1 MIKNYLILLCLFVSL
16 QGFSQ
21 SLVVESFKAN
31 FNDLT
36 ARVKERKDLNGNP
49 CALIKVE
56 LPIKNVLFEG
66 NVVGDVEWKKG
77 EYWVYVPQ
85 GTRNIKIKSDIY
97 RPLSVDFTRYNS
109 GVINGNSTYILSV
122 KVPQSKDN
130 DQATGN
136 YLIINVL
143 PKDADV
149 KVDGVKCQNI
159 GGDVSCYLD
168 NGSHSVLVE
177 KEGYAPVNKNIEMN
191 GVRMTEKIVL
201 NNEFTWLTV
210 TTGTKDA
217 RIYVNGAYKGKNSW
231 KGSLLPQKYVVES
244 RKDGYKDEKVI
255 IELSPKD
262 IKSIKIPEMKPEYG
276 VLKVDFQPT
285 NCDIMIDGKNVGKT
299 PNVISRI
306 QTGTHEV
313 TIRKNGFPDW
323 SRRVDIKPGVQN
335 VISGKLGERTV
346 SLDALASMGN
356 NTEQNGQTNNS
367 LSAECIENSVVRKI
381 IENMVFVK
389 GGSYMMGSAS
399 GEAGKD
405 EKPVHKV
412 ILSDFYI
419 CKYEV
424 TQEEWEELMGSN
436 PSKHIGNNLPVEM
449 VNKEDCQ
456 KFIDRLNAITGLTF
470 RLPTEAEW
478 EYAARGGNQ
487 SVGRIFSGSNIAT
500 DVAWVTGNSE
510 SKSHAVGQRQAN
522 ELGLYD
528 MSGNVKEWC
537 ADIYYEKY
545 YKNSPEANPINEVVR
560 KKHNAGTV
568 LMGSLLLGNP
578 TALGLPKYNYVVR
591 GGCFADDATML
602 RVSAR
607 DCNLSLNK
615 SEKLGLRLVCDSL
628 GQRDF

>member
-1 MIKNYLILLCLFVSL
+1 MIKIYLILLCLFVSL

-21 SLVVESFKAN
+21 SLVVESFKAKS
-31 FNDLT
+31 NDLT

-56 LPIKNVLFEG
+56 LPIKDILFEG

-77 EYWVYVPQ
+77 EYWVYMSQ
-85 GTRNIKIKSDIY
+85 GSRNIKIKSDNY
-97 RPLSVDFTRYNS
+97 RPLFVDFNRFDG
-109 GVINGNSTYILSV
+109 GVVKGAETYILSV
-122 KVPQSKDN
+122 NVVQSKQE
-130 DQATGN
+130 DQAMGN
-136 YLIINVL
+136 YLIVNVI

-149 KVDGVKCQNI
+149 KVDGVKYQNI
-159 GGDVSCYLD
+159 GGEVCCYLD
-168 NGSHSVLVE
+168 NGSHSVQVE
-177 KEGYAPVNKNIEMN
+177 KEGYATVNKNIEMN

-201 NNEFTWLTV
+201 DNELTWLTV

-217 RIYVNGAYKGKNSW
+217 RIYVNGAYKGKNMW
-231 KGSLLPQKYVVES
+231 RGQLLSQKYIIES
-244 RKDGYKDEKVI
+244 RKDGYKDEKMVV
-255 IELSPKD
+255 ELSPKD
-262 IKSIKIPEMKPEYG
+262 NKTIKLPEMNPEYG
-276 VLKVDFQPT
+276 VLKVDFRPT
-285 NCDIMIDGKNVGKT
+285 NCDIIIDGKNVGKT
-299 PNVISRI
+299 PNVISKI
-306 QTGTHEV
+306 QTGIHEV
-313 TIRKNGFPDW
+313 TIRKKGFPDW
-323 SRRVDIKPGVQN
+323 YRKIEIKAGGQN
-335 VISGKLGERTV
+335 VISGKLNERTV

-367 LSAECIENSVVRKI
+367 LSAEGIENTVVRKI

-389 GGSYMMGSAS
+389 GGSYMMGSDS
-399 GEAGKD
+399 DEAGKD
-405 EKPVHKV
+405 ERPVHKV
-412 ILSDFYI
+412 ILYDYYI

-456 KFIDRLNAITGLTF
+456 KFIDRLNTITGLTF

-487 SVGRIFSGSNIAT
+487 SKGRIFSGSNIAS
-500 DVAWVTGNSE
+500 DIAWVAGNSD
-510 SKSHAVGQRQAN
+510 SQSHVVGQRKAN

-591 GGCFADDATML
+591 GGCFADDAKML

-615 SEKLGLRLVCDSL
+615 LEKLGLRLVCDSL